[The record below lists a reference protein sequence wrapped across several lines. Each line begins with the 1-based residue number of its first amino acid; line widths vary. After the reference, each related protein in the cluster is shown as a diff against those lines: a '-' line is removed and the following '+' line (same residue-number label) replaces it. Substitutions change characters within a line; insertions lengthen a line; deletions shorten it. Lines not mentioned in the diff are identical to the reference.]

1 MQMQELTDQLREDDE
16 QAVIFE
22 RDSIDD
28 EEQFTCEATYNKFKT
43 NVLEK
48 KRIKQEADRV
58 E

>member
-22 RDSIDD
+22 RDSIGD
-28 EEQFTCEATYNKFKT
+28 EEQFTCEATYKKFET